1 MFLIGPLADDF
12 AAVLLK
18 LLVGQIG
25 EVIEVHFAPV
35 GIRLTI
41 VSPVEVKSL
50 CQKNPNYL
58 AFSTP

>member
-1 MFLIGPLADDF
+1 MFLIGSLADDF

-25 EVIEVHFAPV
+25 KLIEVHFAPI

-50 CQKNPNYL
+50 VKDSLFY
-58 AFSTP
+58 FKG

>member
-1 MFLIGPLADDF
+1 MFLIGSLADDF

-25 EVIEVHFAPV
+25 KLIEVHFAPI

-50 CQKNPNYL
+50 
-58 AFSTP
+58 

>member
-50 CQKNPNYL
+50 
-58 AFSTP
+58 